1 MFSILFYGG
10 ILISLILI
18 WAEYK
23 CAVSNKFFYQII
35 QSIWWKRIYKWR
47 YLIAFLLV
55 PILFVGYPI
64 IVDNEPYHVLGF
76 PLMAAVF
83 DSTGR
88 DFISALTGIFL
99 FIDAVILYFSIHILL
114 CIAQRWTK
122 RGKDDK

>member
-1 MFSILFYGG
+1 MFTILFYGG
-10 ILISLILI
+10 IVFAFILI
-18 WAEYK
+18 WIEYK
-23 CAVSNKFFYQII
+23 CANSNKEFYQIT

-55 PILFVGYPI
+55 SILFVEYPI
-64 IVDNEPYHVLGF
+64 SVDNESYHVLGF

-83 DSTGR
+83 DSTGK

-114 CIAQRWTK
+114 CITQQFVK
-122 RGKDDK
+122 KEK